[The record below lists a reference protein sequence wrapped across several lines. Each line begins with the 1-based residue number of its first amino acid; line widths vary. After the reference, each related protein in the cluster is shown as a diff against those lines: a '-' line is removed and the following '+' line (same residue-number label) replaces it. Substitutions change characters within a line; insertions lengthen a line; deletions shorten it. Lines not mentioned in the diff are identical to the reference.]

1 MKELNS
7 KDISNVSGGV
17 EIPTP
22 SLGDALIAIAKEI
35 YYAFR

>member
-1 MKELNS
+1 MKQLNS
-7 KDISNVSGGV
+7 NEISHVSGGV